1 MKLLGGWL
9 TMCRCP
15 PSLENCPL
23 LMELP
28 TLPTRLP
35 TAFRQWWTNTGRQ
48 RPCKGPVC
56 LKGGTAPRQG
66 LCSRGLPTAPFTW
79 DQVRVRLDLKPH
91 LCLVP
96 FPFLHPA
103 SCYPCRS
110 PLRARPH
117 VPTHTWILASGSACR
132 KPDLICLDVLR
143 KLQTSDTPWK
153 YILSMLAPYAEII
166 GNTLKLFVLSVIYRK
181 LALMV

>member
-1 MKLLGGWL
+1 MS
-9 TMCRCP
+9 RCP

-23 LMELP
+23 LMELS

-35 TAFRQWWTNTGRQ
+35 TAFRQWWTNMGRQ